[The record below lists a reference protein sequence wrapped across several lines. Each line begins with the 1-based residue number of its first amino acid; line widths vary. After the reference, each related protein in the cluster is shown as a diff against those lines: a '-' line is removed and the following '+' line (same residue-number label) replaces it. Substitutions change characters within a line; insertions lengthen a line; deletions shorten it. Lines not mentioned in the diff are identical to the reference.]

1 MIASAAATDLVA
13 VGEIETAAAA
23 AGQGTG
29 TAPDVEQE
37 I

>member
-1 MIASAAATDLVA
+1 MTASAAATDLEA
-13 VGEIETAAAA
+13 VGEIETAAA